1 MWNILANE
9 KDRAMLASQGGSV
22 KARATLIFLQC

>member
-22 KARATLIFLQC
+22 KARATEVLER